1 MNACVHFCVDY
12 GAVIDEVPAH
22 SRNERMDDFPLLE
35 RGNRQDE
42 SSVLRGLA
50 LEPGLPLLPD
60 AEHVQPLVQ
69 LVGVCRQLL
78 DAQGAS
84 PRASTPAAL
93 VAFRRAS
100 VLVVYDIETPL
111 LVHAR
116 LPVRPDDRLAS
127 LQAEARRRDLLAV
140 LVTAEVLRSLPN
152 LSMFLRRSKSGMG

>member
-84 PRASTPAAL
+84 PRASTLILQRIFPRQSGKL
-93 VAFRRAS
+93 
-100 VLVVYDIETPL
+100 IEKIHQFQNADTQP
-111 LVHAR
+111 HR
-116 LPVRPDDRLAS
+116 HIS
-127 LQAEARRRDLLAV
+127 HIFFI
-140 LVTAEVLRSLPN
+140 S
-152 LSMFLRRSKSGMG
+152 